1 MSFFCKNADLRANN
15 KERYWRNQ
23 VMSKSITISG
33 NPIVGNIVQGSNNS
47 VSSVISDVH
56 INELYEK
63 TKSAISDLGNELNL
77 PNEKI
82 QVALE
87 YLGELEKGSR
97 ESQPNLEGGNS
108 IFQHIKTN
116 ATWAYPILKD
126 FIKAVW
132 PTLLSFI

>member
-1 MSFFCKNADLRANN
+1 
-15 KERYWRNQ
+15 
-23 VMSKSITISG
+23 MSKSITISG

-87 YLGELEKGSR
+87 YLGKLEKGSK
-97 ESQPNLEGGNS
+97 ESQPNLEKGS
-108 IFQHIKTN
+108 TILQHIKNN
-116 ATWAYPILKD
+116 ATWAYPIIKD

-132 PTLLSFI
+132 PKLLSFI